1 MHAFL
6 CTVGSHGDVHPYL
19 ALARALVARG
29 HRATLCTNPYFE
41 PLAREFGVD
50 FVPLGERVELADAAR
65 TPGAMSPFFGPVKL
79 IRRLLLP
86 HLDDATRQLTEHLR
100 TLRPTCAVLHPIAL
114 GGPSACELAGVP
126 WVGVA
131 LAPVSWWNPQ
141 DRAAM
146 GPFDPAH
153 PSLVRTRVVQSLA
166 RVALRVLVDRPLN
179 RTRLGLGLAPAR
191 DQFITLNSGGVINLG
206 LWSAAFRPTTPGD
219 PPQGRIVGF
228 PWFDTLRKPDT
239 LREPDALREPDT
251 LPPSLDPVLE
261 RFLAEGDG
269 PLVFTMGT
277 AAVHVAGRFFHAA
290 ADAARALNRRAI
302 LLCGKAEYAP
312 RDLAPSVLAVAYA
325 PFSSVFPRA
334 SAIIHHC
341 GIGTTA
347 QALRAGRPQLAC
359 PMAHDQFDNAARLSR
374 LGVARVLHH
383 RRATAA
389 CLARELAHLLDDP
402 DRAPGYA
409 RAASESAARIAGDD
423 GALGAVLALERAFA
437 T

>member
-114 GGPSACELAGVP
+114 GGPTACELAGVP

-131 LAPVSWWNPQ
+131 LAPVSWWNPL

-153 PSLVRTRVVQSLA
+153 PSMFRTRVVQSLA

-179 RTRLGLGLAPAR
+179 GTRRGLGLAPAR
-191 DQFITLNSGGVINLG
+191 DQFITLNSGGVMNLA
-206 LWSAAFRPTTPGD
+206 LWSAAFRPATPGD

-228 PWFDTLRKPDT
+228 PWFDTLRTSD
-239 LREPDALREPDT
+239 E
-251 LPPSLDPVLE
+251 LPPALE
-261 RFLAEGDG
+261 RFLADGDA

-290 ADAARALNRRAI
+290 TDAARALNRRAI
-302 LLCGKAEYAP
+302 LLCGKPEYAP

-334 SAIIHHC
+334 CAVIHHC

-389 CLARELAHLLDDP
+389 RLAHELAHLLDDP
-402 DRAPGYA
+402 HRAPGYA
-409 RAASESAARIAGDD
+409 RAASELAPRIASDD

-437 T
+437 S